1 MLSTKEEVYG
11 YLEKISR
18 NFSTKELKQFTAND
32 IGELKYIQ
40 KPGQPVS
47 QRAGEGEARHQ
58 GQFQA
63 GVLLSQAECGAQR
76 AGDL

>member
-32 IGELKYIQ
+32 ISENLNISRNLASQYLNELVKET
-40 KPGQPVS
+40 
-47 QRAGEGEARHQ
+47 RAI
-58 GQFQA
+58 
-63 GVLLSQAECGAQR
+63 
-76 AGDL
+76 

>member
-32 IGELKYIQ
+32 ISENLNISRNLA
-40 KPGQPVS
+40 S
-47 QRAGEGEARHQ
+47 QYLNC
-58 GQFQA
+58 
-63 GVLLSQAECGAQR
+63 LLYTSRCV
-76 AGDL
+76 